1 MATLLTRFA
10 SLDFVRWYAAV
21 YTVFPV
27 RMTSFEDQQT
37 RRALRGST
45 PLIDEDGFV
54 TVTRRSKKR
63 TQEGKA
69 SSLPTSLI
77 ELSVPVDSTGKADA
91 ISAPSVGGTLSPVTL
106 AVATSKATVALRE
119 IERVLD
125 ENFEAIT
132 TSAPKVGAALLT
144 DLATAAAESAVP
156 GFGAPVVSHFVKVA
170 FGDFG
175 EDDVAQLPEPFAR
188 TQALAHVSPDLAEMA
203 LSRDLDSSSDESWAS
218 LTALPEAVRLG
229 EAVEFPSA
237 AEEPVIKVLS
247 PEEQLKWEQREE
259 DLRRVEAQ
267 SRRLEFNFI
276 HQLIPEWTPST
287 NARSWVLSFV
297 RRVCDLEEVDSEYS
311 EDIRP
316 LVLADL
322 RNSGQTKMALGAY
335 QLWCQRHGMGEFSRP
350 PFEVVQRVEASLAKG
365 RTAPEYAPLQPVVR
379 GRRADAPTGWGKSR
393 SKGGRRPLPTGKVF
407 VPVDVSDDRDAYYLG
422 KAHGKWTDD
431 AHRPVRP
438 PRALRQR
445 PPPDASLA
453 AYRAWVRAQSDVLD
467 ANLEFWSQRVVASP
481 ATATLL
487 SPGFAGSAKAEAE
500 LRSSAAPMFVQDT
513 RSLALARRQPM
524 AANGVLQVCGE
535 WIRSLEELNAHASCF
550 KRDQPLWRALGSYFG
565 LPPALKQEWALTH
578 MDALIAG
585 LRKKGLDRAGA
596 CKLGHF
602 DPKIE
607 LQGGVLSDFC
617 PEGFE
622 CFCGLSSRH
631 PVLDEE
637 EVRPLIDEYPSR
649 EYQGAAAS
657 APVRQE
663 EDRPRALPK
672 LTSSGGV
679 GTLRFDVKHEVEGLE
694 EFVDVLKGL
703 ATATGSK
710 GQLLSRFAVLLAQ
723 FVRAPSWIDVGLA
736 LYQFVS
742 GIDWVWAAVAQY
754 FEWMQSNT
762 VRIHQS
768 GQGALPRKEYQNDVP
783 GKTAA
788 GSSPEEGAVPKLEE
802 DQTILEY
809 CTQVV
814 RGLWTAGV
822 LIAMR
827 ECIGTGV
834 STIGLA
840 VMDFSK
846 TLRVTA
852 LKSIAEDL
860 VVYVKDALKE
870 FARRVREAIK
880 QKSLKPLW
888 GTTHDPVRWA
898 RHVEGMLRLHQTIV
912 KPSVRPGDM
921 HARALGEAVSADEIP
936 SSLGL
941 PVSPAGFL
949 VVLKQYHAEGTAMRS
964 WLAAPAVVP
973 HGILLRSLE
982 QRVTS
987 VGAALRGAQPRRMPL
1002 GVYLT
1007 GASQV
1012 GKSSVANLL
1021 FKAVGNKH
1029 GLPVGA
1035 ENRYTWD
1042 QAANFQD
1049 TFTAQNWCV
1058 EMDDVD
1064 QAKGQPQV
1072 GVRSFVIDWLKLVNS
1087 VPYAVE
1093 SARAEEKGTVW
1104 AEPLMVTFASNFVT
1118 RKVNQFS
1125 DFPDAFWKRAHV
1137 FANVAVKPQYRKGPA
1152 VAVEGPAPE
1161 GEPFLSGELDPE
1173 KAKGHFD
1180 VWEVR
1185 VGVYEGIGK
1194 DKDECPFRL
1203 GPPMSIGEFC
1213 KLVNKRFDDH
1223 FARQS
1228 DFATSTANP
1237 YFHPCCGLP
1246 SSADCGCVE
1255 NQILLQSGEE
1265 IPERLHFHEPSWWD
1279 RARQWRQKFWKAA
1292 SSWLAVGLVWAW
1304 AIALWAWHAL
1314 EDLRRLKRALAAFK
1328 AAVYAI
1334 PKELLVYGA
1343 AFAAAL
1349 ACLILVI
1356 GKTYQSRGDGVIPS
1370 NWVPVPPEYGPH
1382 LPPTRPKATWTDK
1395 EIRQAVARSMFPVKV
1410 RREGE
1415 DGGVAWLVA
1424 LTPTVGVV
1432 PTHVI
1437 KPGFE
1442 GAEIDL
1448 GHGPVPWVVGEG
1460 WTMRVPANDELTF
1473 VFTRTASDAGVLP
1486 YLFPVQD
1493 LSVARFDEV
1502 VMLGQRGV
1510 SELSAPTGSF
1520 GRDPSGRIQV
1530 QARLPTQK
1538 GDCGRPYLARV
1549 GTSWWIAGFHYQLFI
1564 HGPGVSTAQGGLVT
1578 QREAEVA
1585 VKRLAGFVAVPL
1597 GYTTLQSLHCTAEGE
1612 PWLLRE
1618 LRAKEVSE
1626 ALTAVKQGRPNI
1638 SFLGHLE
1645 NGPHSATPQSR
1656 LTRTPYADLFETL
1669 ERQICGASP
1678 YWGPPVFKGRMESDR
1693 WCSPLQTAFAA
1704 SPLKC
1709 PPRALC
1715 VVALMDYL
1723 YGVEKLYWGE
1733 VRELSLNE
1741 AIAGVPAYWQ
1751 NPVNPKTSIGLPW
1764 GGPKWKMIS
1773 RNRTEVHVD
1782 PRVKAALDE
1791 AWATLERGEV
1801 PLVPGRVTLKD
1812 EPRKPGAEARVFT
1825 VIPAVWN
1832 ITLKRVFG
1840 GLLAVF
1846 RANPSFFECW
1856 IGIDMTS
1863 MDMVRLVEHLRLI
1876 DPELARVVDADVSK
1890 MDKSWAAVMWAMVR
1904 MFWSVMA
1911 FWAGVNRRRVELA
1924 HASLEHVR
1932 YEWKGDLY
1940 ESPQNP
1946 SGQQKVIEDNS
1957 VFMSLAAR
1965 VGYYSTRPDLV
1976 AKIPWEAWL
1985 ENFESNPTVPDGPY
1999 GFRSEF
2005 ALANFGDDEIGSEAE
2020 GAPPL
2025 LDPERHYRLFGQV
2038 VTNGRKTADCA
2049 VGPLESATFLKRT
2062 IKMHS
2067 NVDRRVAA
2075 LDKKSIIKT
2084 CVVRMPTELSNQDH
2098 AAITLTQVMREAAL
2112 HDAEFYDAIRAT
2124 CDVAALREGF
2134 ADHEYYHS
2142 HPYETHLLRL
2152 SMGTFSV
2159 YTDILETGMSLGP
2172 VADVEG
2178 LILYETQPTA
2188 NDVYFD

>member
-1 MATLLTRFA
+1 MP
-10 SLDFVRWYAAV
+10 S
-21 YTVFPV
+21 
-27 RMTSFEDQQT
+27 
-37 RRALRGST
+37 
-45 PLIDEDGFV
+45 
-54 TVTRRSKKR
+54 
-63 TQEGKA
+63 
-69 SSLPTSLI
+69 SLI
-77 ELSVPVDSTGKADA
+77 ELSVPTDSVGKADA
-91 ISAPSVGGTLSPVTL
+91 NPAPSAGGTISAATL
-106 AVATSKATVALRE
+106 ALATSKATVALNAL
-119 IERVLD
+119 ERVLD

-132 TSAPKVGAALLT
+132 SAPKKVGAALLT
-144 DLATAAAESAVP
+144 DLATAAAESAAP

-175 EDDVAQLPEPFAR
+175 DEDVAQLPEPLAR
-188 TQALAHVSPDLAEMA
+188 SQALSHVDPNLAELA
-203 LSRDLDSSSDESWAS
+203 QSADIDTSSEESWNS
-218 LTALPEAVRLG
+218 LAALPDTVAV
-229 EAVEFPSA
+229 EDAVEFPPSVPP
-237 AEEPVIKVLS
+237 PVITVMS
-247 PEEQLKWEQREE
+247 PEEQLRWEQREE
-259 DLRRVEAQ
+259 DLRVEEERA
-267 SRRLEFNFI
+267 RKLEFNFI
-276 HQLIPEWTPST
+276 HQLIPDWTAET

-297 RRVCDLEEVDSEYS
+297 RRVCDLEEVESEYS

-322 RNSGQTKMALGAY
+322 RGPGQTKMTTFGHHV
-335 QLWCQRHGMGEFSRP
+335 WCHRHGMSEHVRP
-350 PFEVVQRVEASLAKG
+350 PFEVVQRVEASLSKG
-365 RTAPEYAPLQPVVR
+365 RAAPDYAPLQPVVR
-379 GRRADAPTGWGKSR
+379 GRRKDASSSWGKSR
-393 SKGGRRPLPTGKVF
+393 SKGGRRPLPTGKVV
-407 VPVDVSDDRDAYYLG
+407 VPVDVSEDRDAYYLG

-431 AHRPVRP
+431 ARRPVRP
-438 PRALRQR
+438 PRADRR
-445 PPPDASLA
+445 KPGPSASLA
-453 AYRAWVRAQSDVLD
+453 AYNAWVKSQSLVLD
-467 ANLEFWSQRVVASP
+467 ARLEFWSQRVVASP

-487 SPGFAGSAKAEAE
+487 SPGFAGSAKAEQQ
-500 LRSSAAPMFVQDT
+500 LRAAPAPLFVQDS
-513 RSLALARRQPM
+513 RSLALAKRQPM

-535 WIRSLEELNAHASCF
+535 WIKTLPELNAHAVCF
-550 KRDQPLWRALGSYFG
+550 KRDQPLWRALGTYFG
-565 LPPALKQEWALTH
+565 LPPVLKQEWAISH

-585 LRKKGLDRAGA
+585 LRRKGLDRAGA
-596 CKLGHF
+596 CKLGVF
-602 DPKIE
+602 AARAE
-607 LQGGVLSDFC
+607 LQGGVLSEIC
-617 PEGFE
+617 PEGFD
-622 CFCGLSSRH
+622 CFCSFSSRE
-631 PVLDEE
+631 VATEE
-637 EVRPLIDEYPSR
+637 EVRPLIEDFPSR
-649 EYQGAAAS
+649 EYQGAGAS
-657 APVRQE
+657 MPVRQE
-663 EDRPRALPK
+663 EDKPRVLPK

-679 GTLRFDVKHEVEGLE
+679 GTLRFDVTHEVAGLE

-723 FVRAPSWIDVGLA
+723 FARAPSWIDVGLA

-762 VRIHQS
+762 IRIQ
-768 GQGALPRKEYQNDVP
+768 QGGDGNLPFWEYQNAEEEQKRKEAAEAGARGEVP
-783 GKTAA
+783 QM
-788 GSSPEEGAVPKLEE
+788 EES
-802 DQTILEY
+802 QTILEY

-827 ECIGTGV
+827 ECIGAGV
-834 STIGLA
+834 STVGLA

-860 VVYVKDALKE
+860 VGYVKEALKE

-880 QKSLKPLW
+880 QKSLQPLW
-888 GTTHDPVRWA
+888 GAGHDPVRWA

-912 KPSVRPGDM
+912 KPSVRPGDV
-921 HARALGEAVSADEIP
+921 HARSLAEAVSADEIP
-936 SSLGL
+936 ASLGL

-949 VVLKQYHAEGTAMRS
+949 VVLKQYHAEGTAMKS
-964 WLAAPAVVP
+964 WLAQGAVVP
-973 HGILLRSLE
+973 HGILLRTLE

-1021 FKAVGNKH
+1021 FKAVGNRH
-1029 GLPVGA
+1029 SLPVGA

-1042 QAANFQD
+1042 QSANFQD

-1093 SARAEEKGTVW
+1093 AARAEEKGTVW
-1104 AEPLMVTFASNFVT
+1104 AEPLMVTFASNFIT

-1137 FANVAVKPQYRKGPA
+1137 FANVAVKPQYRKGPS
-1152 VAVEGPAPE
+1152 VPVEGPVPE
-1161 GEPFLSGELDPE
+1161 GEPFLSGELDPA
-1173 KAKGHFD
+1173 KAHGHFD
-1180 VWEVR
+1180 VWEIR

-1213 KLVNKRFDDH
+1213 KLVNKRFDEH

-1228 DFATSTANP
+1228 DFAVSTANP

-1246 SSADCGCVE
+1246 SSAECGCVE
-1255 NQILLQSGEE
+1255 NQIQLQGGDE
-1265 IPERLHFHEPSWWD
+1265 IPERLLSHEPTWWE
-1279 RARQWRQKFWKAA
+1279 RARRWRAKFFSAA
-1292 SSWLAVGLVWAW
+1292 GSWFAVCFVWVTTM
-1304 AIALWAWHAL
+1304 ALWAWSAL
-1314 EDLRRLKRALAAFK
+1314 QDLRRLKRALAAFK

-1334 PKELLVYGA
+1334 PKEMLVYGA

-1356 GKTYQSRGDGVIPS
+1356 GRTYQGRGDGVIPS
-1370 NWVPVPPEYGPH
+1370 NWVPIPPEYGPH

-1395 EIRQAVARSMFPVKV
+1395 EIRQAMARSMFPVKV
-1410 RREGE
+1410 PLSGK

-1432 PTHVI
+1432 PTHIV

-1448 GHGPVPWVVGEG
+1448 GHGPIPWVVGDG
-1460 WTMRVPANDELTF
+1460 WTMTVPSNDELTF
-1473 VFTRTASDAGVLP
+1473 VYTRTSSDAGILP

-1493 LSVARFDEV
+1493 LSVVQFDEV

-1510 SELSAPTGSF
+1510 PELSAPTGCF
-1520 GRDPSGRIQV
+1520 GRDPKGRVQV
-1530 QARLPTQK
+1530 QANLPTQR

-1549 GTSWWIAGFHYQLFI
+1549 GTSWWVAGFHYQLM
-1564 HGPGVSTAQGGLVT
+1564 HLTPLATVAQGGLVT

-1585 VKRLAGFVAVPL
+1585 VRRLAGFVAVPL
-1597 GYTTLQSLHCTAEGE
+1597 GYTTLQALHCTAEGA
-1612 PWLLRE
+1612 PWTLRE
-1618 LRAKEVSE
+1618 LAPKEVSE
-1626 ALTAVKQGRPNI
+1626 ALTAVKQKRPNVT
-1638 SFLGHLE
+1638 FLGHLE

-1656 LTRTPYADLFETL
+1656 LMRTPYADLFAPL
-1669 ERQICGASP
+1669 EEEVCGVSP
-1678 YWGPPVFKGRMESDR
+1678 YWGPPVFKGRMEDGLWR
-1693 WCSPLQTAFAA
+1693 SPLQTAFAA
-1704 SPLKC
+1704 SPLRC

-1723 YGVEKLYWGE
+1723 HGVDKLYWGE

-1741 AIAGVPAYWQ
+1741 AIVGVPAYWQ

-1773 RNRTEVHVD
+1773 RDRTEVHVD
-1782 PRVKAALDE
+1782 PRVKVALDE

-1904 MFWSVMA
+1904 MFWSA
-1911 FWAGVNRRRVELA
+1911 LAYWAGVSRRRVELA
-1924 HASLEHVR
+1924 QASLEHVR

-1965 VGYYSTRPDLV
+1965 VGFYSTRPDLV
-1976 AKIPWEAWL
+1976 ARIPWERWL
-1985 ENFESNPTVPDGPY
+1985 EDFEVNPAVPDGPY
-1999 GFRSEF
+1999 AFRSEF
-2005 ALANFGDDEIGSEAE
+2005 ALANFGDDEIGSESE
-2020 GAPPL
+2020 HSPPL
-2025 LDPERHYRLFGQV
+2025 LDPERHFRLFGQV

-2062 IKMHS
+2062 IKMHP

-2075 LDKKSIIKT
+2075 LDKKSILKT
-2084 CVVRMPTELSNQDH
+2084 CVVRMPTELSDQDH

-2112 HDAEFYDAIRAT
+2112 HDADFFVAVRKVCDA
-2124 CDVAALREGF
+2124 AAQRQGF
-2134 ADHEYYHS
+2134 ADHRFYHS
-2142 HPYETHLLRL
+2142 HPFEVHLARL
-2152 SMGTFSV
+2152 ADGTFSV
-2159 YTDILETGMSLGP
+2159 YTDVLEIGVDHGP

-2178 LILYETQPTA
+2178 LILFETQPTA
-2188 NDVYFD
+2188 NDVIFA

>member
-1 MATLLTRFA
+1 MSDQGDQYFDGALRPRATNP
-10 SLDFVRWYAAV
+10 
-21 YTVFPV
+21 TVPDGQAIE
-27 RMTSFEDQQT
+27 RLHTADSMHISHEKMTSHEDQHS

-45 PLIDEDGFV
+45 PLVDEDGF
-54 TVTRRSKKR
+54 TVVARRTRNFTR
-63 TQEGKA
+63 EVKA
-69 SSLPTSLI
+69 ALPSSLI
-77 ELSVPVDSTGKADA
+77 ELSVPTDSVGKADA
-91 ISAPSVGGTLSPVTL
+91 TPAASSAAGASPASL
-106 AVATSKATVALRE
+106 AVTV
-119 IERVLD
+119 
-125 ENFEAIT
+125 
-132 TSAPKVGAALLT
+132 LT
-144 DLATAAAESAVP
+144 DLAAAAAESAAP
-156 GFGAPVVSHFVKVA
+156 GLGGPVVSHFAKVT

-175 EDDVAQLPEPFAR
+175 DEDVAQLPTPMGR
-188 TQALAHVSPDLAEMA
+188 SQALAHVVPDLAEVA
-203 LSRDLDSSSDESWAS
+203 VAGGLESSSDDSWAS
-218 LTALPEAVRLG
+218 LSALPEAVFVDD
-229 EAVEFPSA
+229 AVEFP
-237 AEEPVIKVLS
+237 EEQPPRVITEMS
-247 PEEQLKWEQREE
+247 PEEQLKRELREE
-259 DLRRVEAQ
+259 DLRKEEERA
-267 SRRLEFNFI
+267 RRLEFNFI
-276 HQLIPEWTPST
+276 HQLIPEWSAGT

-297 RRVCDLEEVDSEYS
+297 RRVCDLEEVESEYS

-322 RNSGQTKMALGAY
+322 RGPGQQKMSTFGHHY
-335 QLWCQRHGMGEFSRP
+335 WCLRHGFPEICQP
-350 PFEVVQRVEASLAKG
+350 PFEVVQRVEASLSKG
-365 RTAPEYAPLQPVVR
+365 RVAPEYAPLQPIVK
-379 GRRADAPTGWGKSR
+379 GRKKDSTTGWGKSR

-407 VPVDVSDDRDAYYLG
+407 VPVDVSEDRDAYYLG

-431 AHRPVRP
+431 ARRPRRPPRSDRVRP
-438 PRALRQR
+438 PPSA
-445 PPPDASLA
+445 PLA
-453 AYRAWVRAQSDVLD
+453 AYNAWIKAQSLVLD
-467 ANLEFWSQRVVASP
+467 ARLEFWSQRVVAST

-487 SPGFAGSAKAEAE
+487 SPGFAGSAKAEQE
-500 LRSSAAPMFVQDT
+500 LRASPSPMFVQDS
-513 RSLALARRQPM
+513 RSLALAKRQPM
-524 AANGVLQVCGE
+524 AANGILQVCGE
-535 WIRSLEELNAHASCF
+535 WIKTLGELNAHAICF
-550 KRDQPLWRALGSYFG
+550 KRDQPLWRALGTYFG
-565 LPPALKQEWALTH
+565 LPPVLRQEWALNH

-585 LRKKGLDRAGA
+585 LRRKGLDRAGA
-596 CKLGHF
+596 CRLGHF
-602 DPKIE
+602 EGRAE
-607 LQGGVLSDFC
+607 LQGGVLSDMC
-617 PEGFE
+617 PEGFD
-622 CFCGLSSRH
+622 CFCGFSSREKAA
-631 PVLDEE
+631 DE
-637 EVRPLIDEYPSR
+637 EVRPLIEDFSLR
-649 EYQGAAAS
+649 EYQGAGAS
-657 APVRQE
+657 MPARTE
-663 EDRPRALPK
+663 EERPRVLPK

-679 GTLRFDVKHEVEGLE
+679 GTLRFDVTHEVAGLE

-723 FVRAPSWIDVGLA
+723 FARAPSWIDVGLA

-742 GIDWVWAAVAQY
+742 GIDWVWAAVSQY

-762 VRIHQS
+762 IRVHQ
-768 GQGALPRKEYQNDVP
+768 GGDMLPYGEYQNADEE
-783 GKTAA
+783 KKKAEAEAA
-788 GSSPEEGAVPKLEE
+788 AKGELPKLEE
-802 DQTILEY
+802 SQTILEY

-827 ECIGTGV
+827 ECIGAGV

-860 VVYVKDALKE
+860 VGYVKEALKE

-880 QKSLKPLW
+880 QKSLQPLW
-888 GTTHDPVRWA
+888 GAGHDPVRWA

-912 KPSVRPGDM
+912 KPSVRPGDV
-921 HARALGEAVSADEIP
+921 HARALAEAVSADEIP
-936 SSLGL
+936 ASLGL

-949 VVLKQYHAEGTAMRS
+949 VVLKQYHSEGTAMKS
-964 WLAAPAVVP
+964 WLAQAAVVP
-973 HGILLRSLE
+973 HSILLRTLE

-1021 FKAVGNKH
+1021 FKAVGNRH
-1029 GLPVGA
+1029 SLPVGA

-1042 QAANFQD
+1042 QSANFQD

-1093 SARAEEKGTVW
+1093 AARAEEKGTVW
-1104 AEPLMVTFASNFVT
+1104 AEPLMVTFASNFIT

-1137 FANVAVKPQYRKGPA
+1137 FANVAVKPQYRKGPS
-1152 VAVEGPAPE
+1152 VPVDGPVPE
-1161 GEPFLSGELDPE
+1161 GEPFLCGELDPA
-1173 KAKGHFD
+1173 KAHGHFD
-1180 VWEVR
+1180 VWEIR

-1194 DKDECPFRL
+1194 DKDMCPFRL

-1228 DFATSTANP
+1228 DFAVSTANP

-1246 SSADCGCVE
+1246 SSAECGCVE
-1255 NQILLQSGEE
+1255 NQIQLQGGDE
-1265 IPERLHFHEPSWWD
+1265 IPERLLGHEPTWWE
-1279 RARQWRQKFWKAA
+1279 RARRWRAKFFSAA
-1292 SSWLAVGLVWAW
+1292 GSWFAVCFVWVTTM
-1304 AIALWAWHAL
+1304 ALWAWNAL
-1314 EDLRRLKRALAAFK
+1314 QDLRRLKRALAAFK

-1334 PKELLVYGA
+1334 PKEMLVYGA

-1356 GKTYQSRGDGVIPS
+1356 GRTYQGRGDGVIPS
-1370 NWVPVPPEYGPH
+1370 NWVPIPPEYGPH

-1395 EIRQAVARSMFPVKV
+1395 EIRQAMERSMFPVKV
-1410 RREGE
+1410 PLSGK

-1424 LTPTVGVV
+1424 LTPTVAVV
-1432 PTHVI
+1432 PTHIV

-1460 WTMRVPANDELTF
+1460 WTMTVPSNDELTF
-1473 VFTRTASDAGVLP
+1473 VYTRTSSDAGVLP

-1493 LSVARFDEV
+1493 LSVVQFDEV

-1510 SELSAPTGSF
+1510 PELSAPTGCF
-1520 GRDPSGRIQV
+1520 GRDPKGRVQV
-1530 QARLPTQK
+1530 HANLPTQR

-1549 GTSWWIAGFHYQLFI
+1549 GTSWWVAGFHYQLM
-1564 HGPGVSTAQGGLVT
+1564 HLTPLSTVAQGGLVT

-1597 GYTTLQSLHCTAEGE
+1597 GYTTLQSLHCTADGA
-1612 PWLLRE
+1612 PWTLRE
-1618 LRAKEVSE
+1618 LEAKEVSE
-1626 ALTAVKQGRPNI
+1626 ALTAVKQKRPNVT
-1638 SFLGHLE
+1638 FLGHLE

-1656 LTRTPYADLFETL
+1656 LTRTPYADLFSSL
-1669 ERQICGASP
+1669 EEEVCGASP
-1678 YWGPPVFKGRMESDR
+1678 YWGPPVFKGRMEDGLWR
-1693 WCSPLQTAFAA
+1693 SPLQTAFAA
-1704 SPLKC
+1704 SPLRC

-1723 YGVEKLYWGE
+1723 HGVDKLYWGE

-1741 AIAGVPAYWQ
+1741 AIVGVPAYWQ

-1773 RNRTEVHVD
+1773 RDRTEVHVD

-1812 EPRKPGAEARVFT
+1812 EARKPGAEARVFT

-1863 MDMVRLVEHLRLI
+1863 MDMIRLVEHLRLI
-1876 DPELARVVDADVSK
+1876 DPELVRVVDADVSK

-1904 MFWSVMA
+1904 MFWSA
-1911 FWAGVNRRRVELA
+1911 LAHWAGLDRRRVELA

-1965 VGYYSTRPDLV
+1965 VGFYSTRPDLV
-1976 AKIPWEAWL
+1976 ARIPWEKWL
-1985 ENFESNPTVPDGPY
+1985 EDFEVNPAVPDGPY

-2005 ALANFGDDEIGSEAE
+2005 ALANFGDDEIGSESE
-2020 GAPPL
+2020 NSPPL
-2025 LDPERHYRLFGQV
+2025 LDPERHFRLFGQV

-2062 IKMHS
+2062 IKMHP

-2075 LDKKSIIKT
+2075 LDKKSILKT
-2084 CVVRMPTELSNQDH
+2084 CVVRMPTELSDQDH

-2112 HDAEFYDAIRAT
+2112 HDAEFFVAVRTVCDA
-2124 CDVAALREGF
+2124 AARREGF
-2134 ADHEYYHS
+2134 AGHKFYHS
-2142 HPYETHLLRL
+2142 HPFEVHLKRL
-2152 SMGTFSV
+2152 AEGTFSV
-2159 YTDILETGMSLGP
+2159 YTDVLEIGVDHGP

-2178 LILYETQPTA
+2178 LILFETQPTA
-2188 NDVYFD
+2188 NDVIFA